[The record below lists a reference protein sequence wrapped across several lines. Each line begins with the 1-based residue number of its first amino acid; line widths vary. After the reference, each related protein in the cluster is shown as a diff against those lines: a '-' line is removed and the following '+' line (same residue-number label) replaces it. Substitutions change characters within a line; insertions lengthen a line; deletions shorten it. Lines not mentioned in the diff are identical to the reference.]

1 VLLGSSLGAFAATGF
16 FADGFDPR
24 HNLELLL
31 ALAFLLG
38 LVVGRWWALL
48 GALAAGV
55 WYLAQTDDPE
65 IRGLIGTWFL
75 LAAISIA
82 AGVLVRRGIS
92 RLRR

>member
-1 VLLGSSLGAFAATGF
+1 MAIGL

-24 HNLELLL
+24 HNLALLL
-31 ALAFLLG
+31 AVAFVFG

-48 GALAAGV
+48 GALGAGA

-65 IRGLIGTWFL
+65 IQGLIGTWFL

-82 AGVLVRRGIS
+82 VGVVVRRGLG